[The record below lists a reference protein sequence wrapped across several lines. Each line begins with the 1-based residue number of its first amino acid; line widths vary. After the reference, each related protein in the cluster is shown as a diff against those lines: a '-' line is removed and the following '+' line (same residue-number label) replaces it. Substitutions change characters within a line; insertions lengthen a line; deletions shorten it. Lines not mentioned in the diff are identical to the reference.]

1 MISDEIL
8 SEYLDGELS
17 PRRRAEVEK
26 WLAGDAA
33 ARQLLEQLRSVGG
46 ALRALPRRKLGED
59 LSRRVLQAADRRIL
73 LEGLPG
79 ELASGL
85 LRPTPS
91 TRRPFR
97 RLMGRR
103 ALAWLAVTA
112 AVVAAILM
120 AEWRAQQAPMGGKGD
135 RQVARDGVARDA
147 EKGRGGEGEHLVQKA
162 VRPSP
167 PLGLSASSP
176 LAAREKGK
184 ERENPVQSVVRASPP
199 LPLSLSPPLAL
210 ADGVLVIHFDVTAE
224 TSRDKSLDK
233 LLDGHGITWRCEHE
247 QTRSAGGT
255 EIVSVYVEALPAQAA
270 GVLAAISAQPGVF
283 RSLDISALLGQP
295 AQEIVAEYGHR
306 IEGPP
311 SPELH
316 SPMSAGPSAGPS
328 QPSRQTNYAARQRVL
343 FVVHV
348 LGASGD

>member
-1 MISDEIL
+1 M
-8 SEYLDGELS
+8 
-17 PRRRAEVEK
+17 
-26 WLAGDAA
+26 
-33 ARQLLEQLRSVGG
+33 VGG
-46 ALRALPRRKLGED
+46 RCGGAATARAVAVRRGCISALPRRKLGED

-167 PLGLSASSP
+167 PRVSP
-176 LAAREKGK
+176 PRRRSPRGRRAK
-184 ERENPVQSVVRASPP
+184 RENPVQSVVRASPP

-210 ADGVLVIHFDVTAE
+210 ANGVLVIHFDVTAE

-270 GVLAAISAQPGVF
+270 GVLAALSAQPGVF